1 LIAIFTPSLYFMKK
15 PLTRSFAAL
24 LAACTLLGSS
34 CAGSYTPIKP
44 DRVATFQS
52 SPTTAPLQF
61 GYQFDALRLHGRNKK
76 YVKKEQK
83 KGYHVVAV
91 QVKNNTSTDV
101 NFSRDAVLYYGDRP
115 VTPVAADLA
124 AHDMKQGV
132 AIYLLYVLLNPT
144 FSRYTTT
151 NGQVTS
157 SDGTTLYI
165 GPFIA
170 GGNMLGA
177 SLANNNF
184 RRELEQYDLTNRTI
198 HPGET
203 VYGLLCLREAAVAP
217 LRLELRTVAS
227 TTLPSTPVAAPAL
240 PPASSPVPGSNG
252 NK

>member
-1 LIAIFTPSLYFMKK
+1 MQKVITRSLALGLIAS
-15 PLTRSFAAL
+15 
-24 LAACTLLGSS
+24 TLLGSG
-34 CAGSYTPIKP
+34 CAGSYTPIRP
-44 DRVATFQS
+44 DRMATFQA
-52 SPTTAPLQF
+52 SPTNAPLQF
-61 GYQFDALRLHGRNKK
+61 SYQFDALRLHGRNKK

-91 QVKNNTSTDV
+91 QVKNTTSSDV

-115 VTPVAADLA
+115 VTPVAADMA

-144 FSRYTTT
+144 FYKTTT
-151 NGQVTS
+151 VNGYTTS
-157 SDGTTLYI
+157 SDGTTIYM

-177 SLANNNF
+177 SLANTNF

-227 TTLPSTPVAAPAL
+227 TTPASAPAPAPAL
-240 PPASSPVPGSNG
+240 PPASSPTPGG
-252 NK
+252 NNN